1 MMSRFVWLVAV
12 VAGALSVQVNAAD
25 LKIHLVGLRNIQG
38 SLRLSLYNSAETFL
52 QTEERLANVKIARIW
67 SNPVSVCFAGLPPGT
82 YAVTVHH
89 DENNDGHIN
98 RNLLGIPREGYGFS
112 NDARGAMG
120 PPSFAKAAVT
130 LAQTDQVITITLRY

>member
-1 MMSRFVWLVAV
+1 MSRFAWLMAVAA
-12 VAGALSVQVNAAD
+12 VALAAPAHAAD
-25 LKIHLVGLRNIQG
+25 LKIHLVGLRNTQG

-52 QTEERLANVKIARIW
+52 QGDKRLANVKIVRIW
-67 SNPVSVCFAGLPPGT
+67 SNPMLICFASLPPGT

-89 DENNDGHIN
+89 DENNDGQIN

-112 NDARGAMG
+112 NDAQGTVG

-130 LAQTDQVITITLRY
+130 LAQTDEVITITLRY